1 MMRFLPVLP
10 LRVWLGVSYLAVLTL
25 PVAALL
31 ATGALGRD
39 LVNQTRW
46 DLEHQA
52 ALVSML
58 AASTL
63 ESTRDVRS
71 AATLADLTDPLSA
84 QLARAKHET
93 LSGFRI
99 VGQDGRVVATSG
111 SGRTLGESLL
121 DDPEVQQALKGQ
133 AGVKIRPREA
143 VRNVPLGGKSRR
155 ADVRVFVAVPV
166 RLSKMGIPGEGEVV
180 GAVVVSRTPRE
191 EFQAL
196 YHMAPSG
203 LLVGALVAL
212 LVTAAYAWYSADQL
226 SRSLRAVA
234 RGSRRIAE
242 GHFDGI
248 TDLGAPKGSRLKEV
262 GQAAQNVEAMA
273 VRLRERLAY
282 IGEFASNVSHEFK
295 TPLSTMK
302 GTLELLSDDDEM
314 PAEQR
319 QRFLDN
325 AVESVDRLER
335 MVSGL
340 LSLARAEEGGASEPV
355 ALQALIDD
363 VADRLGATVEG
374 TAAPV
379 SGDRAQLERVLV
391 NLVQNAFVHGG
402 AGRAEGDA
410 PVDVRVEAF
419 VDGDRT
425 GFRVIDDG
433 VGISEAN
440 LSQVFDRFFTT
451 NRGGGSSGLGLAL
464 VRAIVFTHG
473 GEVAVDSAPGRTCF
487 EVVLPTAARAP
498 ESRGADGSVAG

>member
-1 MMRFLPVLP
+1 MRFLPVLP
-10 LRVWLGVSYLAVLTL
+10 LRVWLGVSYLAVLAL
-25 PVAALL
+25 PVVALL

-58 AASTL
+58 AASAL
-63 ESTRDVRS
+63 ESTRASD
-71 AATLADLTDPLSA
+71 ADATLAALSKPLSA

-99 VGQDGRVVATSG
+99 VDADGAVVATSG
-111 SGRTLGESLL
+111 NGQTLGESLRQH
-121 DDPEVQQALKGQ
+121 PEVQAALRGR

-143 VRNVPLGGKSRR
+143 VRNAPLGGKSRR

-166 RLSKMGIPGEGEVV
+166 RLSSMGVPGEGEVV

-191 EFQAL
+191 ELQAL

-203 LLVGALVAL
+203 LLLGALVVL
-212 LVTAAYAWYSADQL
+212 LVTGAYAWFSADQL

-242 GHFDGI
+242 GHFDGLAE
-248 TDLGAPKGSRLKEV
+248 LGAPKGSRLREV
-262 GQAAQNVEAMA
+262 RQAAGNVESMA

-295 TPLSTMK
+295 TPLATMK
-302 GTLELLSDDDEM
+302 GTLELLQDDDEM

-319 QRFLDN
+319 QRFLSN
-325 AVESVDRLER
+325 ALESVDRLER

-340 LSLARAEEGGASEPV
+340 LSLARAEEGGADEPV
-355 ALQALIDD
+355 ALQPLIAD
-363 VADRLGATVEG
+363 VAERLSAEVRGQAGA
-374 TAAPV
+374 V

-391 NLVQNAFVHGG
+391 NLVQNAHVHGG
-402 AGRAEGDA
+402 AGRDA
-410 PVDVRVEAF
+410 PVHVVVEGF
-419 VDGDRT
+419 ERGGQT
-425 GFRVIDDG
+425 GFAVIDDG

-440 LSQVFDRFFTT
+440 RGQVFDRFFTT

-464 VRAIVFTHG
+464 VRAIAFTHG
-473 GEVAVDSAPGRTCF
+473 GEVTVESRPGHTRF
-487 EVVLPTAARAP
+487 EVVLPKA
-498 ESRGADGSVAG
+498 SGGADGATAG